1 MKSIVILTATKNSN
15 YSLGKNLSGLINKKE
30 CQVVLNSFEDFN
42 LPLFL
47 ASDYEILKQKHL
59 NDIKKITDLLV
70 KADGL
75 IICAPEY
82 NGSIPPIVTN
92 AIAWISV
99 TTEYWRDA
107 FANKIGLIATSSG
120 GPAIKYNTAM
130 KNQLEHL
137 GMIIIPRMIN
147 VSSSNPLKT
156 ESASKILKQFLNLI

>member
-1 MKSIVILTATKNSN
+1 MKNIVILTATKNSN
-15 YSLGKNLSGLINKKE
+15 YSLGENLIELINQE
-30 CQVVLNSFEDFN
+30 ENQVVLSSFEDFN
-42 LPLFL
+42 LPLFS
-47 ASDYEILKQKHL
+47 ASDYERLKQKHSS
-59 NDIKKITDLLV
+59 DIREITDLLV
-70 KADGL
+70 KADGV

-107 FANKIGLIATSSG
+107 FVDKIGLIASSSG

-137 GMIIIPRMIN
+137 GMVVIPRMIN

-156 ESASKILKQFLNLI
+156 ESASKILKQFINLI